1 MSFPQWF
8 KRSTQRQ
15 KDLSAFVKKQ
25 FGFSPRNIE
34 IYEQAFRHSS
44 ASKRIQGGIKNSN
57 ERLEFLGDAVL
68 DTIVAEYLYIQY
80 PNLPEGELTKMKAK
94 VVNRKTL
101 NRFGENLEL
110 GKHLQMRLGK
120 QEVHQTIIGN
130 AFEALVGAMYLDR
143 GFERTAKVIKAL
155 LQENN
160 IDESVHLITDFKS
173 RLHEWCQKEKMSLT
187 FEVVEENQQGKDNA
201 YVIAVK
207 VNDLVQG
214 QGSAK
219 SKKTA
224 EQKAAK
230 EAFHRLNLDDLD

>member
-1 MSFPQWF
+1 M
-8 KRSTQRQ
+8 
-15 KDLSAFVKKQ
+15 
-25 FGFSPRNIE
+25 
-34 IYEQAFRHSS
+34 
-44 ASKRIQGGIKNSN
+44 
-57 ERLEFLGDAVL
+57 
-68 DTIVAEYLYIQY
+68 
-80 PNLPEGELTKMKAK
+80 
-94 VVNRKTL
+94 VNRKTL

-110 GKHLQMRLGK
+110 EKHLQMRLGK

-143 GFERTAKVIKAL
+143 GFERTAKAIKAL

-187 FEVVEENQQGKDNA
+187 FEVIEENQQGKDNA

>member
-1 MSFPQWF
+1 M
-8 KRSTQRQ
+8 
-15 KDLSAFVKKQ
+15 KKQ
-25 FGFSPRNIE
+25 FGFSPKNIE
-34 IYEQAFRHSS
+34 LYEQAFRHSS

-57 ERLEFLGDAVL
+57 ERLEYLGDAVL
-68 DTIVAEYLYIQY
+68 DTIVAEYLYTQY

-110 GKHLQMRLGK
+110 EKHLQMRLGK

-143 GFERTAKVIKAL
+143 GFERTSKAIKAL
-155 LQENN
+155 LLENN

-187 FEVVEENQQGKDNA
+187 FEVIEENQQGKDNA
-201 YVIAVK
+201 YVIAVQ
-207 VNDLVQG
+207 VNGLVQG
-214 QGSAK
+214 QGMAK

-230 EAFHRLNLDDLD
+230 EAFHRLNLDDIG